1 MSVLDRKLFR
11 GVARLKHGG
20 SPNVD
25 HETGFLKSPSVG
37 SVTDSMRA
45 FEPFIEEFTDKIYP
59 QKTDET
65 LREEAKN
72 IFDTDFSGQ
81 RALIEEQKREDV
93 ASSLISF
100 GARLAGGR
108 GKSLDILAS
117 AAAQT
122 VPELA
127 AMRRATRK
135 DESLLVQQEQQADK
149 QIAKYVLD
157 QKQQNA
163 LNKANAYS
171 SFVFENLGFLH
182 DVELKKKQQELDNS
196 TTTSN
201 YYNKETNQLELITMQ
216 TLLDDLAKPRNQR
229 IYREDDSFDKP
240 FLAWDDEW
248 GSNRYFNT
256 KSDWTEAAEKDPKR
270 YSQARAMADMNP
282 VKKLQYASYKDSKSG
297 AMIEQPVRV
306 MKDGRYQIIQMKEDG
321 SGPLL
326 DALGKVMW
334 EYAGATTA
342 TIAPRTDVETTEVGL
357 GKSKMQ
363 LEIFAGIQQFDASLD
378 AIDTVMRN
386 LTDKKT
392 RAGIVGTLF
401 EAGQKLEG
409 MVSDLFSVTDGNAL
423 VDFVKED
430 LASNSMPAAV
440 KDAVLNPN
448 SEFNSGFFDDLGS
461 SIYGKGFDP
470 AFAENRVLVN
480 AIAYSVARA
489 RKKTGRLNLDD
500 VRNARESLTLGGFTS
515 ADTVLAGL
523 TAVRREL
530 YTANEALKIQYTSDM
545 VGGTYPSS
553 YMGHVPFNADSFP
566 SVAVGED
573 GKLKL
578 VIKGLGTEVEN

>member
-11 GVARLKHGG
+11 GGVARLKHGG

-25 HETGFLKSPSVG
+25 HETGLLKNLNVDN
-37 SVTDSMRA
+37 VTSNMRA
-45 FEPFIEEFTDKIYP
+45 FEPFIEEFTEKIYP
-59 QKTDET
+59 TKSDEE
-65 LREEAKN
+65 LRKEAES
-72 IFDTDFSGQ
+72 IYDTDFSKQ
-81 RALIEEQKREDV
+81 RDLLNVQKQEDV

-108 GKSLDILAS
+108 GKSLDILSA

-122 VPELA
+122 VPEIA

-135 DESLLVQQEQQADK
+135 DEIELVQQEQAIDQ
-149 QIAKYVLD
+149 QVSQYVLT
-157 QKQQNA
+157 QKQQNQ

-182 DVELKKKQQELDNS
+182 DIQKSKVQKELDME
-196 TTTSN
+196 TTASN
-201 YYNKETNQLELITMQ
+201 YLNTETNQFELITMQ
-216 TLLDDLAKPRNQR
+216 TLLDDLAKPRDQR
-229 IYREDDSFDKP
+229 IYKEDDSFDKP

-256 KSDWTEAAEKDPKR
+256 KSDWMEASEKNPKR
-270 YSQARAMADMNP
+270 FGQARTMDDMNS
-282 VKKLQYASYKDSKSG
+282 VKKLQYASYKDLESG
-297 AMIEQPVRV
+297 ALIEQPVRV
-306 MKDGRYQIIQMKEDG
+306 MKDGRYQIIQMKDDG

-326 DALGKVMW
+326 DAQGRVMW
-334 EYAGATTA
+334 KYAGATTA
-342 TIAPRTDVETTEVGL
+342 TIAPRTDIETTEIGL
-357 GKSKMQ
+357 GRSKMQ

-392 RAGIVGTLF
+392 RAGIVGTIF

-409 MVSDLFSVTDGNAL
+409 MVSDLFSVTEGNAL
-423 VDFVKED
+423 VNFVKED
-430 LASNSMPAAV
+430 LASNSMPASI

-448 SEFNSGFFDDLGS
+448 SEFNTGFFDDLGS
-461 SIYGKGFDP
+461 MYGEGFDP

-523 TAVRREL
+523 TAVRKEL
-530 YTANEALKIQYTSDM
+530 FTANEALKIQFTSDM
-545 VGGTYPSS
+545 VGGTYPSG
-553 YMGHVPFNADSFP
+553 YMGHVPFNANNFP
-566 SVAVGED
+566 SVAVGDD
-573 GKLKL
+573 GQLML
-578 VIKGLGTEVEN
+578 IQKGFGANVDN

>member
-25 HETGFLKSPSVG
+25 HETGFLKSPSVDT
-37 SVTDSMRA
+37 VTSNMRA
-45 FEPFIEEFTDKIYP
+45 FEPFIEEFTEKIYP

-72 IFDTDFSGQ
+72 IFDTDFSRQ

-149 QIAKYVLD
+149 QIAQYVLN
-157 QKQQNA
+157 QKQQNQ

-171 SFVFENLGFLH
+171 SFVFENLGFLQA
-182 DVELKKKQQELDNS
+182 VELKKKQQELDNN
-196 TTTSN
+196 TTISN
-201 YYNKETNQLELITMQ
+201 YYNTETNQLELITTQ
-216 TLLDDLAKPRNQR
+216 TLLDDLAKPREQR

-240 FLAWDDEW
+240 FLAWDDQW
-248 GSNRYFNT
+248 GSNRYFNN
-256 KSDWTEAAEKDPKR
+256 KSDWIEANEKDPKR
-270 YSQARAMADMNP
+270 FSQARTMADMNP
-282 VKKLQYASYKDSKSG
+282 VSKLQYASYKDPQSG
-297 AMIEQPVRV
+297 NLIEQPVRV

-326 DALGKVMW
+326 DAQGKVMW

-409 MVSDLFSVTDGNAL
+409 MVSDLFSVPDGNAL
-423 VDFVKED
+423 VNFVKED
-430 LASNSMPAAV
+430 LAINSMPQSV

-448 SEFNSGFFDDLGS
+448 SEFNTGFFDDLGS
-461 SIYGKGFDP
+461 MYGEGFDP

-530 YTANEALKIQYTSDM
+530 FVANEALKVQFTSDM
-545 VGGTYPSS
+545 VGGVYPSS
-553 YMGHVPFNADSFP
+553 YMGHVPFNANSFP
-566 SVAVGED
+566 SVAVGDD

-578 VIKGLGTEVEN
+578 VIKGLGTESDN